1 MRHPVLGAS
10 VHFEGWT
17 SIRNLIPTA
26 HLLEHGVDMSGMYP
40 PNGQPSMPP
49 NGQQPYPTDGPPLYQ
64 QGNQPPF
71 PPDGRPPFT
80 PDGRPPFM
88 QGPHSQPRGN
98 GFATAALV
106 LGILALLFAFASTP
120 ALAVLLGALSLT
132 FGLIS
137 LRNRTGRGVAG
148 TIMGSAGLIIAIAVG
163 VVNASSSDEPVD
175 TSEQIVAEPDAITG
189 DGTVPSVIGKTVD
202 EARAELEQ
210 AGFEVASPGAGSDD
224 EVSKQ
229 SPTAGT
235 SAEAGSTVTLM
246 ATSSAGSSVTN
257 PATVGTKFGMDSWG
271 RPGDE
276 DPEYRIWFDGYT
288 ENQPTT
294 DSWNAPDTG
303 MKYVTVVV
311 HVEALQAGVHTGVE
325 TWDINLTDKQG
336 RVYEETYLS
345 GVEDIPSV
353 TLGEGQSSSGRI
365 AFEVPNDFNGGVLSF
380 ADATIFVRT
389 N

>member
-1 MRHPVLGAS
+1 
-10 VHFEGWT
+10 
-17 SIRNLIPTA
+17 
-26 HLLEHGVDMSGMYP
+26 MSGIFP

-49 NGQQPYPTDGPPLYQ
+49 NGQQPYPTNGPPRYQ

-71 PPDGRPPFT
+71 PPGPPFPPNGRPLFS
-80 PDGRPPFM
+80 PDGQPPFM
-88 QGPHSQPRGN
+88 QGPPPQPRGN

-106 LGILALLFAFASTP
+106 LGILALLFAFASAA
-120 ALAVLLGALSLT
+120 ALAVLLGALALT

-137 LRNRTGRGVAG
+137 LRKRTGRGVAG
-148 TIMGSAGLIIAIAVG
+148 TIMGSAGLVIAIAIG
-163 VVNASSSDEPVD
+163 MVNFSSSDEPMD
-175 TSEQIVAEPDAITG
+175 ASEQIVAEPDDSSG

-202 EARAELEQ
+202 EARAELEK

-235 SAEAGSTVTLM
+235 SAEAGSTVTLK
-246 ATSSAGSSVTN
+246 ATSPAGSSVTN
-257 PATVGTKFGMDSWG
+257 PAKAGTKFGMVSWG
-271 RPGDE
+271 RPGDD
-276 DPEYRIWFDGYT
+276 DPEYRIWFDGYAG
-288 ENQPTT
+288 NQPST
-294 DSWNAPDTG
+294 DSWDAPDTG

-325 TWDINLTDKQG
+325 TWDVNLTDKQG
-336 RVYEETYLS
+336 KVYEETYLS

-353 TLGEGQSSSGRI
+353 TLGKGQLSSGRI